1 MNRQRIIN
9 EGQEA
14 QRILGDETIKNVLDE
29 IEAESIEAWTEATD
43 PVDQGK
49 MWWAVW
55 SVRKFRQKLI
65 EKIDAGETEKV
76 LEQVEQDA
84 EKAKERD
91 V

>member
-14 QRILGDETIKNVLDE
+14 QRILGDETIKNALDE
-29 IEAESIEAWTEATD
+29 IEAESIEAWTEATNPED
-43 PVDQGK
+43 REK

-55 SVRKFRQKLI
+55 SARKFRQKLI

>member
-1 MNRQRIIN
+1 MNRQQTIN
-9 EGQEA
+9 EGHEA
-14 QRILGDETIKNVLDE
+14 QRILENETIQNALDE

-43 PVDQGK
+43 PEGQGT

-55 SVRKFRQKLI
+55 SFREFSQKLK
-65 EKIDAGETEKV
+65 EKIDAAETEKI

-84 EKAKERD
+84 EKAKESD